1 MFILYSLG
9 PVVSRAVGSS
19 SYTSSSSSPTLNLYS
34 VDLNPPIIASST
46 HQLQL
51 QRYFNECCIRCSFVN
66 KELRGKGAA
75 KIPILTYFAQCSDA

>member
-51 QRYFNECCIRCSFVN
+51 QRYLMSVASDAVLWITNYE
-66 KELRGKGAA
+66 GAA